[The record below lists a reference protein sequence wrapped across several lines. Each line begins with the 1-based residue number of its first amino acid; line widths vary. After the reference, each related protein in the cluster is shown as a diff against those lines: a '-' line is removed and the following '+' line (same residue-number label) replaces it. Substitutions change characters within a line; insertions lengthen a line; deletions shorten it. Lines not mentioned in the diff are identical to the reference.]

1 MHLIEHSKFLRNK
14 NIKITWL
21 AQEYGDIQ
29 RGLQTIKELLYNTD
43 KDKLERMLL
52 DFSVYNARGVE
63 AAKELVENGLF
74 SENSPKDYT
83 IDFIFDELAKIIER

>member
-1 MHLIEHSKFLRNK
+1 M
-14 NIKITWL
+14 
-21 AQEYGDIQ
+21 YGDIQ

-43 KDKLERMLL
+43 KDKLERMLV
-52 DFSVYNARGVE
+52 DFSVYNSKGVE
-63 AAKELVENGLF
+63 AAKELVEKGLF